1 PVLRCCNLGVLTTI
15 MATNEKGRDM
25 SEKYGKLLK
34 QLIELSDVDTSLARI
49 FARRKELE
57 TQLADKLIDIQHID
71 KNYEEKS
78 ILASHERETFRREEK
93 RLKEENEKL
102 IGRRKALD
110 SFSDYKSQQAAQKE
124 IEQTSRQ
131 LGAQEEKLVA
141 TLDSL
146 DALEAEVAALKESL
160 DTTKAEYEKFEED
173 AKGELVTLEERGAEK
188 QSARDSIAQNVG
200 SRDLIT
206 YDRIKNRFPMDPVV
220 ALEGQ
225 ACGGCHME
233 LGPQVMVQV
242 IRAESLVKCRGCG
255 RFLYMAS
262 TEEEAPK

>member
-1 PVLRCCNLGVLTTI
+1 
-15 MATNEKGRDM
+15 M
-25 SEKYGKLLK
+25 SEKFGKLLK
-34 QLIELSDVDTSLARI
+34 QLIDLSEVDMSLARI
-49 FARRKELE
+49 LARRKELE
-57 TQLADKLIDIQHID
+57 TQLADKLLAIEEQEREFED
-71 KNYEEKS
+71 KSAQATND
-78 ILASHERETFRREEK
+78 RETFRREEK

-102 IGRRKALD
+102 VGRRKALD

-131 LGAQEEKLVA
+131 LGTQEEKLLA
-141 TLDSL
+141 TL
-146 DALEAEVAALKESL
+146 DALEALEGEAATLKETL
-160 DTTKAEYEKFEED
+160 DKAKEEFATFEED

-188 QSARDSIAQNVG
+188 QAARDEIASNVG
-200 SRDLIT
+200 ARDLVA

-220 ALEGQ
+220 ALQGQ

-242 IRAESLVKCRGCG
+242 ARAESLVKCGGCG

-262 TEEEAPK
+262 NEEEAA